1 MIETQTPNVNEIE
14 RIQYIQWLPQ
24 LLTEKI
30 DKLSVTQLKL
40 LHFILGYD
48 SSIMTE
54 DDFLDY
60 TVEFLDNDTEAR
72 KIWDSLNKQG
82 VLMMK
87 SPYPID

>member
-40 LHFILGYD
+40 LHFIIGYD

-54 DDFLDY
+54 DDFFDY